1 MKKLTME
8 WIKKAEGDYLVAKR
22 EFKAT
27 PPVYEAVCFHAQQC
41 IEKYMKAVL
50 QENNIEFERT
60 HDLGSLLERCQ
71 NFVPELNKFEVELLE
86 ITSFAV
92 EVRYPGMKV
101 TRTEGKKS
109 ISIMNKVRS
118 IICIYFKNN

>member
-22 EFKAT
+22 EFKST

-50 QENNIEFERT
+50 QENNIEFEKT
-60 HDLGSLLERCQ
+60 HDLGSLLEQCKSFIPQ
-71 NFVPELNKFEVELLE
+71 LAKYHMELLE
-86 ITSFAV
+86 VSSFAV
-92 EVRYPGMKV
+92 EVRYPGLEV
-101 TRTEGKKS
+101 TKDETEKA
-109 ISIMNKVRS
+109 ILIMNKIRKIS
-118 IICIYFKNN
+118 YLYFKM

>member
-22 EFKAT
+22 EFKST

-50 QENNIEFERT
+50 QENNIEFEKT
-60 HDLGSLLERCQ
+60 HDLGSLLG
-71 NFVPELNKFEVELLE
+71 FKFCGGSPL
-86 ITSFAV
+86 SRFGSDQ
-92 EVRYPGMKV
+92 R
-101 TRTEGKKS
+101 
-109 ISIMNKVRS
+109 
-118 IICIYFKNN
+118 

>member
-27 PPVYEAVCFHAQQC
+27 HPVYEAVCFHAQQC
-41 IEKYMKAVL
+41 IEKYMKAIL
-50 QENNIEFERT
+50 QENNIEFEKT
-60 HDLGSLLERCQ
+60 HDLGSLLEQCR
-71 NFVPELNKFEVELLE
+71 NFVPELDKFEVDLLE

-101 TRTEGKKS
+101 TKDEAEKA
-109 ISIMNKVRS
+109 ILIMNKIRKIS
-118 IICIYFKNN
+118 RPYFKM